1 MREFFRQL
9 KVRQKVLVL
18 LTIAMLGITLLNV
31 VSNFWLATQNP
42 VQQHLSVLTPL
53 LHSPNQKNLS
63 STEWRDFLNKKQAAF
78 TITDT
83 ALYNSNGKRVN
94 STNDEFPLHLSQ
106 LHLTPFEHDTV
117 LLPGPKFTLMAKV
130 TAHITEI
137 FLLEVIIIS
146 LLILMCG
153 FTLIYVILYFINRLI
168 IRPIFSLTD
177 TTNEIA
183 MEQNYGLRARRFYP
197 DEIGTL
203 AENFNYML
211 NRIEQDDMILRQE
224 KEKAEQARQRALE
237 LSKKM
242 HDTNARLGFEVKVRA
257 RVEHKLTDFQH
268 YLNNIIDSMPS
279 AIIAIDHELKVTQW
293 NKEASQ
299 ITMIKRDDAI
309 YQPLEESCGF
319 LFTYLTLITDSLEK
333 KVVNKVERI
342 PFNTNNQNSILD
354 ITIYPLD
361 DTTHSG
367 AVIRIDDV
375 TQRTQMEDMMVQS
388 EKMMSLGGLAAGMAH
403 EINNPLGAIVQTV
416 QNIKR
421 RLNPA
426 VKKNLESAE
435 EINSNMESIVAY
447 IEKRGI
453 FTFLDNISQAGERAS
468 TIVNNM
474 LQFSR
479 QSPKKLQPQNLHHI
493 IDRSISIAK
502 NEYSLSKGYDFK
514 AIDLIKDFD
523 LTLEDVPCIPSE
535 IEQVILNILKNAAQ
549 ALQEYKQTK
558 EFDLDWYS
566 QIQISTR
573 KNQDMVELII
583 EDNGPG
589 MDEATTRHIFE
600 PFFTTKEVGLG
611 TGLGLSVSFFIITNH
626 HQGQM
631 RVQSA
636 IGSGT
641 RFIINLPFQSTLNAI
656 EAQGENNSS
665 VIP

>member
-1 MREFFRQL
+1 MREFFRRL
-9 KVRQKVLVL
+9 KVRQKVFVL
-18 LTIAMLGITLLNV
+18 LAIAMVGISLLNV
-31 VSNFWLATQNP
+31 SSNFWLATQNP
-42 VQQHLSVLTPL
+42 IQQHLSVLTPL
-53 LHSPNQKNLS
+53 LHGPNQKEFT
-63 STEWRDFLNKKQAAF
+63 STQWLEFLNQEQVAF

-83 ALYNSNGKRVN
+83 AIYNVNGKKLN
-94 STNDEFPLHLSQ
+94 STSDDFPLHLSQ
-106 LHLTPFEHDTV
+106 IHLTPLDHDTV

-130 TAHITEI
+130 TAHVTKI
-137 FLLEVIIIS
+137 FLLEVVIIS
-146 LLILMCG
+146 LLILVSG
-153 FTLIYVILYFINRLI
+153 FALIYVILYFINRLI

-211 NRIEQDDMILRQE
+211 NRIEQDDMMLRQE

-293 NKEASQ
+293 NKGATQ
-299 ITMIKRDDAI
+299 ITHIKRDDAI

-319 LFTYLTLITDSLEK
+319 LFAYLTLITNSLEK
-333 KVVNKVERI
+333 KVINKVERI
-342 PFNTNNQNSILD
+342 SFDFQGQKSILD
-354 ITIYPLD
+354 LTIYPLD

-426 VKKNLESAE
+426 IQKNIESAE
-435 EINSNMESIVAY
+435 LVGDNMENICAY
-447 IEKRGI
+447 MDQRGI
-453 FTFLDNISQAGERAS
+453 FTFLNNISQAGERAS

-523 LTLEDVPCIPSE
+523 LTLADVPCIPSE
-535 IEQVILNILKNAAQ
+535 IEQVILNLLKNAAQ
-549 ALQEYKQTK
+549 ALQEYKLTK

-573 KNQDMVELII
+573 KNNQMAELII

-589 MDEATTRHIFE
+589 MDEETTRHIFE
-600 PFFTTKEVGLG
+600 PFFTTKEVGMG

-631 RVQSA
+631 RVQSS

-641 RFIINLPFQSTLNAI
+641 RFTIMLPFATTEQTSQATPA
-656 EAQGENNSS
+656 
-665 VIP
+665 

>member
-9 KVRQKVLVL
+9 KVRQKVFVL
-18 LTIAMLGITLLNV
+18 LAIAMVGISLLNV
-31 VSNFWLATQNP
+31 SSNFWLATQNP
-42 VQQHLSVLTPL
+42 IQQHLSVLTPL
-53 LHSPNQKNLS
+53 LHGPNQKDYNS
-63 STEWRDFLNKKQAAF
+63 SQWLEFLNQEQAAF
-78 TITDT
+78 TLTDT
-83 ALYNSNGKRVN
+83 AIYNANGKKLD
-94 STNDEFPLHLSQ
+94 STSDDFPLHLSQ
-106 LHLTPFEHDTV
+106 IHLTPLDHDTV

-130 TAHITEI
+130 TAHVTKI
-137 FLLEVIIIS
+137 FLLEVVIIS
-146 LLILMCG
+146 LLILVSG
-153 FTLIYVILYFINRLI
+153 FALIYVILYFINRLI

-211 NRIEQDDMILRQE
+211 NRIEQDDMMLRQE

-293 NKEASQ
+293 NKGATQ
-299 ITMIKRDDAI
+299 ITHIKRDDAI

-319 LFTYLTLITDSLEK
+319 LFAYLTLITDSLEK
-333 KVVNKVERI
+333 KVINKVERI
-342 PFNTNNQNSILD
+342 SFDFQGQKSILD
-354 ITIYPLD
+354 LTIYPLD

-426 VKKNLESAE
+426 IQKNIESAE
-435 EINSNMESIVAY
+435 HVGDNMENICAY
-447 IEKRGI
+447 MEQRGI
-453 FTFLDNISQAGERAS
+453 FSFLNNISQAGERAS
-468 TIVNNM
+468 TIVNNI

-523 LTLEDVPCIPSE
+523 LTLDDVPCIPSE
-535 IEQVILNILKNAAQ
+535 IEQVILNLLKNAAQ

-573 KNQDMVELII
+573 KNNQMAELII

-589 MDEATTRHIFE
+589 MDEDTTRHIFE
-600 PFFTTKEVGLG
+600 PFFTTKEVGMG

-631 RVQSA
+631 RVQSS
-636 IGSGT
+636 IGTGT
-641 RFIINLPFQSTLNAI
+641 RFTIMLPFAPVEQTTPA
-656 EAQGENNSS
+656 
-665 VIP
+665 

>member
-9 KVRQKVLVL
+9 KVRQKVFL
-18 LTIAMLGITLLNV
+18 LLAIAMVGISLLNV
-31 VSNFWLATQNP
+31 GSNFWLATQNP
-42 VQQHLSVLTPL
+42 IQQHLSVLTPL
-53 LHSPNQKNLS
+53 LHSNQKQVLDS
-63 STEWRDFLNKKQAAF
+63 AQWQVFLNQEQSAF
-78 TITDT
+78 TITDI
-83 ALYNSNGKRVN
+83 AIYNVNGKRQD
-94 STNDEFPLHLSQ
+94 STNNDFPLHLSQ
-106 LHLTPFEHDTV
+106 IHLTPLDHDTV

-130 TAHITEI
+130 TAHVTKI
-137 FLLEVIIIS
+137 FLLEVVIIS
-146 LLILMCG
+146 LLILTCG
-153 FTLIYVILYFINRLI
+153 FFLIYIILYFINRLI
-168 IRPIFSLTD
+168 IRPISSLTD

-203 AENFNYML
+203 AENFNFML
-211 NRIEQDDMILRQE
+211 NRIEQDDMMLRQE

-237 LSKKM
+237 LSQKM

-293 NKEASQ
+293 NKGASQ
-299 ITMIKRDDAI
+299 ITHVKRDDAI

-319 LFTYLTLITDSLEK
+319 LFAYLTLITNSLEK

-342 PFNTNNQNSILD
+342 NLSINGQNSTLD
-354 ITIYPLD
+354 LTIYPLD

-375 TQRTQMEDMMVQS
+375 TQRAQMEDMMVQS

-421 RLNPA
+421 RLNPSIA
-426 VKKNLESAE
+426 KNIEIAE
-435 EINSNMESIVAY
+435 QIGDNMENICAY
-447 IEKRGI
+447 IEQRGI
-453 FTFLDNISQAGERAS
+453 FSFLNNISQAGERAA

-523 LTLEDVPCIPSE
+523 LTLDEVPCIPSE
-535 IEQVILNILKNAAQ
+535 IEQVILNLLKNAAQ

-573 KNQDMVELII
+573 KNNQMAELII

-589 MDEATTRHIFE
+589 IDDETTRHIFE
-600 PFFTTKEVGLG
+600 PFFTTKEVGMG

-631 RVQSA
+631 RVQST
-636 IGSGT
+636 IGAGT
-641 RFIINLPFQSTLNAI
+641 RFTIMLPFANKVLPTQTAYTS
-656 EAQGENNSS
+656 
-665 VIP
+665 